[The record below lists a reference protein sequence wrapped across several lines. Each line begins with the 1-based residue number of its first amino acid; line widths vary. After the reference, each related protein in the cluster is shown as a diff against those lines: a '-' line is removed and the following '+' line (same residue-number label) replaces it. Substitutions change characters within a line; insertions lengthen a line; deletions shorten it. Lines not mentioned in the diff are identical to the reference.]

1 MIKICDE
8 WYFKNDGS
16 QYILIRQY
24 EKEKMK
30 FGTKESTGEMR
41 TVTEEVGYFNTLQ
54 FMLKKLA
61 KIILAKEEIDSL
73 GAYIDRLEQ
82 LEEKLCEICKGH

>member
-8 WYFKNDGS
+8 WYFKNDGR

-41 TVTEEVGYFNTLQ
+41 TVTEEICFCSTLQ
-54 FMLKKLA
+54 SMLKKLA

-82 LEEKLCEICKGH
+82 LEEKLCVLCKGY